1 MLFEK
6 GVFYMWETVN
16 KVVLGMASLRLFS
29 GSLEIIAALL
39 MLRFNQIEKALI
51 VNSGLALVG
60 PFVLLTTTT
69 IGLVG
74 LADKLSFGKMLWVLL
89 GVSFIFIGILKK

>member
-1 MLFEK
+1 ML
-6 GVFYMWETVN
+6 N
-16 KVVLGMASLRLFS
+16 KIVLSMASLRMIS
-29 GSLEIIAALL
+29 GSIEIIAALI
-39 MLRFNQIEKALI
+39 MLRLNQIDKALI

-74 LADKLSFGKMLWVLL
+74 LADKLSYGKMLWVLA
-89 GVSFIFIGILKK
+89 GVSCIFIGILKK

>member
-1 MLFEK
+1 
-6 GVFYMWETVN
+6 MWETFN
-16 KVVLGMASLRLFS
+16 KVVLGMASLRMLS
-29 GSLEIIAALL
+29 GSVEIIAALL
-39 MLRFNQIEKALI
+39 MLRFNQIDKALM
-51 VNSGLALVG
+51 VNSGLAMVG
-60 PFVLLTTTT
+60 PLVLLTTTT

>member
-1 MLFEK
+1 
-6 GVFYMWETVN
+6 
-16 KVVLGMASLRLFS
+16 MAALRILS
-29 GSLEIIAALL
+29 GSVEIAAAVL
-39 MLRFNQIEKALI
+39 MLRFNQIDKALI

-74 LADKLSFGKMLWVLL
+74 LADKLSFSKLAFVLC
-89 GVSFIFIGILKK
+89 GVSFILIGILKK

>member
-1 MLFEK
+1 
-6 GVFYMWETVN
+6 MWETIN

-29 GSLEIIAALL
+29 GSVEICAALL
-39 MLRFNQIEKALI
+39 MLRYNQIEKALM

-60 PFVLLTTTT
+60 PFILLATTT

-74 LADKLSFGKMLWVLL
+74 LADKLSFSKMLWVLL

>member
-1 MLFEK
+1 ML
-6 GVFYMWETVN
+6 N
-16 KVVLGMASLRLFS
+16 KIVLSMATLRIFS
-29 GSLEIIAALL
+29 GSIEIFAALL
-39 MLRFNQIEKALI
+39 MLRFNQIEKALL

-74 LADKLSFGKMLWVLL
+74 LADKLSIGKLVWVMA
-89 GVSFIFIGILKK
+89 GVSCIFIGILKK